1 MATANTAP
9 ADQADLMA
17 EESDIRPSE
26 TTPSRLSSV
35 LALWHRAVGT
45 LESLTAAWLPG
56 LAARFVFLATLFQY
70 YWNAALTKIDGS
82 IFELSTGAYAQI
94 IPPIIE
100 AAGYNK
106 TEVAL
111 PWTALVYAGTYAEF
125 VLPVLLVIGLFGRL
139 AAVGMLGFV
148 VVQSYVDMTFHGVDA
163 ETAGAWFDRFP
174 DAIIFD
180 QRLLWAFPLIYLVL
194 KGPGLVSVDTVLG
207 KVFAKK

>member
-1 MATANTAP
+1 MASLDQGEP
-9 ADQADLMA
+9 ALVSEAT
-17 EESDIRPSE
+17 PSHAK
-26 TTPSRLSSV
+26 PSRLQSI
-35 LALWHRAVGT
+35 LDLWTSAVGT

-56 LAARFVFLATLFQY
+56 LAARFVFLATLFMY
-70 YWNAALTKIDGS
+70 YWNAALTKIDDS

-94 IPPIIE
+94 IPPVIE
-100 AAGYNK
+100 AAGYDK
-106 TEVAL
+106 SAVAL

-139 AAVGMLGFV
+139 AALGMLGFV

-194 KGPGLVSVDTVLG
+194 KGPGLFSVDGLLG
-207 KVFAKK
+207 RVFAKK

>member
-1 MATANTAP
+1 MASLDQGEP
-9 ADQADLMA
+9 ALVSEAT
-17 EESDIRPSE
+17 PSHAK
-26 TTPSRLSSV
+26 PSRLQSI
-35 LALWHRAVGT
+35 LDLWTNAVGT

-56 LAARFVFLATLFQY
+56 LAARFVFLATLFMY
-70 YWNAALTKIDGS
+70 YWNAALTKIDDS

-94 IPPIIE
+94 IPPVIE
-100 AAGYNK
+100 AAGYDK
-106 TEVAL
+106 SAVAL

-139 AAVGMLGFV
+139 AALGMLGFV
-148 VVQSYVDMTFHGVDA
+148 VVQSYVDTTFHGVDA

-194 KGPGLVSVDTVLG
+194 KGPGLFSVDGLVGRVL
-207 KVFAKK
+207 AKK